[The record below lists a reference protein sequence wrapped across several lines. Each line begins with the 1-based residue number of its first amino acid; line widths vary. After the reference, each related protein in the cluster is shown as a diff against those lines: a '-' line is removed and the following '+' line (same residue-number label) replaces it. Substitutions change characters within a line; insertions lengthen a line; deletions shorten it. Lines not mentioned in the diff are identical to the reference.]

1 MTQDESAIVN
11 RHNAA
16 AATPSPR
23 PVDLPAFGDVYSP
36 NAFVE
41 NTPVLASWD
50 GANHDPDDLIA
61 TALLA
66 EIDWM
71 GAQVSQ

>member
-1 MTQDESAIVN
+1 MTQYESAIVN

-16 AATPSPR
+16 AATPSPG
-23 PVDLPAFGDVYSP
+23 PVNLPAFGDVYSP

-61 TALLA
+61 TALL
-66 EIDWM
+66 EDIGWM
-71 GAQVSQ
+71 GTRVSQ